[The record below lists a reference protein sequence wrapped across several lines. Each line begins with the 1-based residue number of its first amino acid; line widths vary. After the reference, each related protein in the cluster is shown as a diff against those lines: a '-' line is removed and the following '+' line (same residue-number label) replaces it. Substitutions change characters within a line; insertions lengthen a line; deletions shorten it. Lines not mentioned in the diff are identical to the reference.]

1 MTQPDLILKLIEML
15 MTEREKNNKLQLEL
29 EECKNGKDLMNLA

>member
-15 MTEREKNNKLQLEL
+15 IAEREKNNKLQSKLE
-29 EECKNGKDLMNLA
+29 KYKKSKD